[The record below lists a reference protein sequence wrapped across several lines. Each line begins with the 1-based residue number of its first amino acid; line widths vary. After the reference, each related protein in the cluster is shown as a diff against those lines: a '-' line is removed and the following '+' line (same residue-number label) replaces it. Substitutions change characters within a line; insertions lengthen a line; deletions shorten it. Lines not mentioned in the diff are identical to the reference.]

1 MKINFPTR
9 QAARAF
15 VSNAKNKG
23 NKKVVDNG
31 VNAVRHWSVE
41 IK

>member
-9 QAARAF
+9 QAARNF

-31 VNAVRHWSVE
+31 TGSVSRWSVE